1 MAGYVVCAIIAKQ
14 QAQATNNIIVSACSQ
29 QSAHEIE
36 LEADGI
42 CPNSRRR
49 REFAVSRHEVANSSR
64 GFSKG
69 PDYRAPICTSQLP
82 SPIKKVAGTLMGA
95 GRGVGEVID
104 EKTAP
109 SDVSQQL

>member
-1 MAGYVVCAIIAKQ
+1 MM
-14 QAQATNNIIVSACSQ
+14 
-29 QSAHEIE
+29 
-36 LEADGI
+36 
-42 CPNSRRR
+42 
-49 REFAVSRHEVANSSR
+49 
-64 GFSKG
+64 SKG